1 MSQLPPQF
9 LPQFVPLHVPQ
20 TVAQPLLYRFRQTAA
35 GMPALLML
43 AALIV
48 AGIRTVATVSPHHED
63 APVQISLMSNDPE
76 PQPQPV
82 PVPVPKAVTPPKP
95 VPPAVVKPAVTP
107 PAPRQPAPAASPITP
122 GTRSNPEFAAT
133 APAAKTPET
142 PAVAA
147 TPVAAAPTP
156 APVAAA
162 AATSKPHNAEAEYVA
177 RLRAHLNSIKRY
189 PTGREASQQ
198 RPQGKVRV
206 WFVLKRDGS
215 LVDAGIEESSNSM
228 LLDDAARKTINRS
241 NFSGFPESSWA
252 GENTHRF
259 TAELEFIPAG

>member
-9 LPQFVPLHVPQ
+9 MPQFAPRHAAQ
-20 TVAQPLLYRFRQTAA
+20 TVSQPLLFRFRQTAA
-35 GMPALLML
+35 GLPALLML

-48 AGIRTVATVSPHHED
+48 AGIRTVATVQQHHDD
-63 APVQISLMSNDPE
+63 APVQISLVSTAPE
-76 PQPQPV
+76 PV
-82 PVPVPKAVTPPKP
+82 PAPITPPPPKPLLPAVIKPLTPPPVTPPTP
-95 VPPAVVKPAVTP
+95 RPPTPAVSTVTP
-107 PAPRQPAPAASPITP
+107 SA
-122 GTRSNPEFAAT
+122 RSNPEFAAA
-133 APAAKTPET
+133 APAAKTPEA
-142 PAVAA
+142 PVVAAPVAA
-147 TPVAAAPTP
+147 TPTP
-156 APVAAA
+156 AAA
-162 AATSKPHNAEAEYVA
+162 AAAPAAARPHNAEAEYVA

-189 PTGREASQQ
+189 PTGREASLQ

-206 WFVLKRDGS
+206 WFVLKRDGA

>member
-9 LPQFVPLHVPQ
+9 MPQFAPRHAAQ
-20 TVAQPLLYRFRQTAA
+20 TVSQPLLFRFRQTAA
-35 GMPALLML
+35 GLPALLML

-48 AGIRTVATVSPHHED
+48 AGIRTVATVQQHHDD
-63 APVQISLMSNDPE
+63 APVQISLVSTAPE
-76 PQPQPV
+76 PV
-82 PVPVPKAVTPPKP
+82 PA
-95 VPPAVVKPAVTP
+95 
-107 PAPRQPAPAASPITP
+107 PITP
-122 GTRSNPEFAAT
+122 PTPRPPTPAVSTVTPSARSNPEFAAA
-133 APAAKTPET
+133 APAAKTPEA
-142 PAVAA
+142 PVVAAPVAA
-147 TPVAAAPTP
+147 TPTP
-156 APVAAA
+156 AAA
-162 AATSKPHNAEAEYVA
+162 AAAPAAARPHNAEAEYVA

-189 PTGREASQQ
+189 PTGREASLQ

-206 WFVLKRDGS
+206 WFVLKRDGA

>member
-9 LPQFVPLHVPQ
+9 MPQFAPRHAAQ
-20 TVAQPLLYRFRQTAA
+20 TVSQPLLFRFRQTAA
-35 GMPALLML
+35 GLPALLML

-48 AGIRTVATVSPHHED
+48 AGIRTVATVSQHHED
-63 APVQISLMSNDPE
+63 APVQISLVSNAPE
-76 PQPQPV
+76 PV
-82 PVPVPKAVTPPKP
+82 PVPITPPPPKPLPPAVIKPLMAPPVTPPTP
-95 VPPAVVKPAVTP
+95 RPPTPAVSTVTP
-107 PAPRQPAPAASPITP
+107 SA
-122 GTRSNPEFAAT
+122 RSNPEFTAT
-133 APAAKTPET
+133 TPAAKTPEAPVVTAAPAPATPT

-147 TPVAAAPTP
+147 P
-156 APVAAA
+156 APVAA
-162 AATSKPHNAEAEYVA
+162 KPHNAEAEYVA

-206 WFVLKRDGS
+206 WFVLKRDGA

>member
-9 LPQFVPLHVPQ
+9 MPEFAPRHAPQLK
-20 TVAQPLLYRFRQTAA
+20 AQPLLYRFRQTAA
-35 GMPALLML
+35 GLPALLML
-43 AALIV
+43 ALLIA
-48 AGIRTVATVSPHHED
+48 AGIRTVATVQQHHDD
-63 APVQISLMSNDPE
+63 APVQISLVSNAPE
-76 PQPQPV
+76 PV
-82 PVPVPKAVTPPKP
+82 PLPITAPPPKP
-95 VPPAVVKPAVTP
+95 VPPAVVKPLMAPPVIPPTPRP
-107 PAPRQPAPAASPITP
+107 PAPAVSTMTP
-122 GTRSNPEFAAT
+122 TIRSNPEFAAA
-133 APAAKTPET
+133 APAAKALEAPAVTAPAVTAT
-142 PAVAA
+142 PA
-147 TPVAAAPTP
+147 PAAAAP
-156 APVAAA
+156 APVAAR
-162 AATSKPHNAEAEYVA
+162 PHNAEAEYIA

-189 PTGREASQQ
+189 PTGREASLQ